1 MVGSVDFFNSSTK
14 SLAGF
19 NFPLGSL
26 LAAEEEFSLVYMSAS
41 NCVRELAKQL
51 CLAFKKA
58 VVSSIRFMCCACGAA
73 SGDSMHMKAC
83 ACKQVYYCSLACQR
97 LDWPQ
102 HKTMCL
108 AAVPK

>member
-1 MVGSVDFFNSSTK
+1 MVDSVDFSNSSTK
-14 SLAGF
+14 SLAGL
-19 NFPLGSL
+19 NFLLGSL
-26 LAAEEEFSLVYMSAS
+26 LAAEEEFSLAYMSAS

-51 CLAFKKA
+51 CVAFKKT

-83 ACKQVYYCSLACQR
+83 ACKQVYFCSLSCQGF
-97 LDWPQ
+97 DWPQ

-108 AAVPK
+108 AAAPK